1 MMVQK
6 IAKNILSKYWDQYT
20 KLGSTFLENLQGM
33 TTLKTYKADVY
44 KNEQMNAESENFRV
58 VTMKVLTMQLN
69 SIIKMILSIVN
80 GREVHDAEKR
90 RRRKT
95 ETR

>member
-6 IAKNILSKYWDQYT
+6 IAKKILSKYWDQYT

-90 RRRKT
+90 RRGKT